1 MSLANLKVRTSLIIV
16 LLFFIVALISGAALG
31 VLSLKQNN
39 YALQQIMQ
47 HQRAMTMLVSSLD
60 AYKDGQNYLGRALAS
75 YIQNVGAHDYT
86 TTSAW
91 VEERAGVSNQL
102 DASTTHLLEMA
113 RSQFNG
119 SEQRFIRYKEQGV
132 SIAELENE
140 FAQIVSSYER
150 LMSDGIPP
158 LFDYLLAGNVD
169 EFNKHLMGVTNQLE
183 DEVTNLE
190 MLLSIE
196 QQDVVE
202 GHALR
207 ASNQYEL
214 VLQLVGLGMLASVLV
229 SIVAYWFLSKMVL
242 TPLRRIAG
250 HFDQIAQGNLTDPID
265 HSSTN
270 ELGVVFQGLHHM
282 QTELRRMVTNVR
294 LGVDS
299 IRRHAM
305 EIHVGTDDLSS
316 RSTQQA
322 AALQETA
329 ASMDELSSTVR
340 QNTDNA
346 QEARGVAQQCSKVA
360 EEGGTAVSSV
370 VSTMEGIS
378 ESSKK
383 ITEIVN
389 VIDSIAFQTN
399 ILALNAA
406 VEAAR
411 AGEQG
416 RGFAVVAGEV
426 RSLAQRSAQAARE
439 INDLITQSQD
449 QVNQGV
455 LQVDHAGKVVAEV
468 VQSVLGVSVL
478 MNEISDASQEQSL
491 GIDQVNRAVT
501 EMDSVVQQN
510 AHLVENA
517 VVSVAALES
526 EAERLATLVAAF
538 TVSAEETSETLDSP
552 VSFLDYDSEQ
562 KASSPKSYLL
572 ES

>member
-16 LLFFIVALISGAALG
+16 LVFFIVALISGAALG

-47 HQRAMTMLVSSLD
+47 HQRAMTMLTASLD
-60 AYKDGQNYLGRALAS
+60 GYKSGQNYLGRALAS

-86 TTSAW
+86 TSSAW
-91 VEERAGVSNQL
+91 VEAGAGVAQEL
-102 DASTTHLLEMA
+102 DTSTSHLLEVA

-119 SEQRFIRYKEQGV
+119 SEQRFLRYKENAV
-132 SIAELENE
+132 LIDELANE
-140 FAQIVSSYER
+140 FNQMVGAYEE
-150 LMSDGIPP
+150 LMSEGIPP
-158 LFDYLLAGNVD
+158 LFDYLLVGD
-169 EFNKHLMGVTNQLE
+169 TIEFNKHLMGVTNQLE
-183 DEVTNLE
+183 DQVTSLA

-202 GHALR
+202 AHALR
-207 ASNQYEL
+207 ASTQYEL
-214 VLQLVGLGMLASVLV
+214 VLQLVGLGMLASILV
-229 SIVAYWFLSKMVL
+229 SIVAYRFLSKMVL
-242 TPLRRIAG
+242 TPLRRIDE
-250 HFDQIAQGNLTDPID
+250 HFAQIAQGNLTDPID
-265 HSSTN
+265 HNSSN
-270 ELGVVFQGLHHM
+270 ELGVVFQGLYHM

-294 LGVDS
+294 LGVES
-299 IRRHAM
+299 IRRHAE
-305 EIHVGTDDLSS
+305 EIHLGTDDLSS

-329 ASMDELSSTVR
+329 ASMDQLSSTVR

-346 QEARGVAQQCSKVA
+346 QQASGVALQSSKVA
-360 EEGGTAVSSV
+360 EQGGTAVASV
-370 VSTMEGIS
+370 VHTMEGIS
-378 ESSKK
+378 DSSKK

-439 INDLITQSQD
+439 INDLISQSQG

-455 LQVDHAGKVVAEV
+455 QQVGHAGQVVADV
-468 VQSVLGVSVL
+468 VQAVSGVSVL

-491 GIDQVNRAVT
+491 GIDQVNQAVN
-501 EMDSVVQQN
+501 EMDAVVQQN
-510 AHLVENA
+510 ARLVEDTA
-517 VVSVAALES
+517 QSVLALES
-526 EAERLATLVAAF
+526 EAERLAALVAAF
-538 TVSAEETSETLDSP
+538 TVSAEAVDESQER
-552 VSFLDYDSEQ
+552 Q
-562 KASSPKSYLL
+562 SSTSYLL